1 MAAVRMYCTHVCGYC
16 VAASKLLEK
25 KGVPVETI
33 YVDDE
38 PARRA
43 EMVEITG
50 RTTVP
55 QIFIGARHVGG
66 YRELAQLEIGDQLD
80 AMLKNP

>member
-1 MAAVRMYCTHVCGYC
+1 MAAVRMYCTHMCGYC
-16 VAASKLLEK
+16 VAAGKLLEK

-50 RTTVP
+50 RTSVP

-66 YRELAQLEIGDQLD
+66 YRELAQLEIGARLD
-80 AMLKNP
+80 AMLQDP

>member
-1 MAAVRMYCTHVCGYC
+1 MYCTHVCGYC
-16 VAASKLLEK
+16 VAASKLFGK
-25 KGVPVETI
+25 KGVPIETI

-55 QIFIGARHVGG
+55 QIFIGSRYVGG
-66 YRELAQLEIGDQLD
+66 YRELAQLEIGNQLD
-80 AMLKNP
+80 TLLQDR